1 MSEKPQPPSAT
12 QNDTVIRVSHV
23 SKQYRLGSIGG
34 RTLQADL
41 QSWWARVRGKSDPNL
56 RIGQDTRLVG
66 KRFWALHD
74 VSLEVA
80 RGERVGIIGAN
91 GAGKSTLLKLLSRIT
106 APSEGEID
114 LWGRVSSML
123 EVGTGFHREMTG
135 RENIYL
141 NGAILGMTRAEID
154 ERMEAIVDFSEVR
167 EFIDT
172 PVKRYS
178 SGMFVKLAFA
188 VAAHLPSE
196 IMIMDEVLAVGD
208 MAFQRKCLE
217 RMRRAADE
225 EGRTVLYVSHNMET
239 IRRLCDRCVVMSE
252 GRIIFGGDV
261 EEGIGAYMDH
271 ALSENE
277 VDINLGTRP
286 HSHHAGEMGVRM
298 ERLELVGK
306 VLPVY
311 IPGETLRLRLWLR
324 ADAAA
329 AGLSVRLT
337 LRTQSDVGLGTSWSE
352 PFDVA
357 GEGLHEVQLLMATS
371 CLRSGVLYAS
381 VGVYATDELGRQ
393 LALDH
398 VTRAFRLEFEGV
410 PTWDV
415 NAHGY
420 VELPNMACGIGEVP
434 SLLTDDSRKDDA

>member
-1 MSEKPQPPSAT
+1 MQAT
-12 QNDTVIRVSHV
+12 TAVLPDKAPLALRVSHV

-41 QSWWARVRGKSDPNL
+41 QSWWARMRGQQDPNL
-56 RIGQDTRLVG
+56 RIGQDSRLVG
-66 KRFWALHD
+66 KDFWALRD

-106 APSEGEID
+106 VPTEGEID
-114 LWGRVSSML
+114 LWGRVTSML

-154 ERMEAIVDFSEVR
+154 GRMDDIIDFSEVR

-178 SGMFVKLAFA
+178 SGMFVKLAFS

-208 MAFQRKCLE
+208 MAFQRKCLD

-252 GRIIFGGDV
+252 GRIVFDGDV
-261 EEGIGAYMDH
+261 QEGIGAYMEH
-271 ALSENE
+271 ALAHDE
-277 VDINLGTRP
+277 VDIDLSAMPRSYHGGELGL
-286 HSHHAGEMGVRM
+286 RM
-298 ERLELVGK
+298 ERLAMVDK

-311 IPGETLRLRLWLR
+311 APGEPLALVLTLSADEAYRGLR
-324 ADAAA
+324 
-329 AGLSVRLT
+329 VRLT

-352 PFDVA
+352 PFDLDGA
-357 GEGLHEVQLLMATS
+357 GLHEIEILMDTACVQG
-371 CLRSGVLYAS
+371 GVLYAS
-381 VGVYATDELGRQ
+381 VGVYRTDELGRQ
-393 LALDH
+393 FALDH
-398 VTRAFRLEFEGV
+398 VTRAFRVEFDGV

-420 VELPNMACGIGEVP
+420 VELPTMKCGVEP
-434 SLLTDDSRKDDA
+434 ASLRAGKDRRDDA